1 MLQSKKFD
9 PTGSYIR
16 RWVPEL
22 ESLSNAE
29 IHAPWEHDQTTLQ
42 KYNLMLGE
50 TYPFPIVKHADARER
65 AIATYKE
72 ARG

>member
-9 PTGSYIR
+9 PEGSYIR

-22 ESLSNAE
+22 EGLSNAA
-29 IHAPWEHDQTTLQ
+29 IHAPWEHDQITLD
-42 KYNLMLGE
+42 KYDVVLGK
-50 TYPFPIVKHADARER
+50 TYPFPMVNHADARER

-72 ARG
+72 TKG